1 MEVMKK
7 MTMNNNLEELLK
19 TLETIRNDE
28 YPELPKDLL
37 EKLLKVEYD
46 NQDNRVDAQTK
57 AVKLIDEYFTTLVD
71 RA

>member
-1 MEVMKK
+1 MKK

-19 TLETIRNDE
+19 TLETIRKDE

-37 EKLLKVEYD
+37 ERLLKIEYD
-46 NQDNRVDAQTK
+46 NQDNRGEAQNK
-57 AVKLIDEYFTTLVD
+57 AVKLIDEYFTKLVD

>member
-7 MTMNNNLEELLK
+7 MTLNNNLEELLN
-19 TLETIRNDE
+19 TLETIRKDE

-37 EKLLKVEYD
+37 ERLLKIEYD
-46 NQDNRVDAQTK
+46 NQDNRVEAQTK
-57 AVKLIDEYFTTLVD
+57 AVKVIDEYFTKIVD